1 MDIDVHKIARL
12 ARIRLSDDEAEI
24 LGPQLVNIIGYVES
38 LQEVDTDNVSTTAH
52 PHDIFMPL
60 RDDTVTNTDN
70 RDALQASAPALDA
83 GLYTVPQ
90 VIE

>member
-12 ARIRLSDDEAEI
+12 ARIRLTDDEATT

-38 LQEVDTDNVSTTAH
+38 LQEVDTENVPTTAH

-70 RDALQASAPALDA
+70 RDALQASAPAVDS
-83 GLYTVPQ
+83 GLYTVPK